1 MTDDRTEGQ
10 ITEKQLPA
18 LEALFQGATLEVA
31 AQAAGVDTRT
41 VKRWKKL
48 PAFQRELQARADAM
62 LSAAQRMAAGEAV
75 KCVETWR
82 ELRDDPKQPGIVRI
96 AAADKVFGVAMAPAM
111 EDVRRMTR
119 RMLKA
124 MKTP

>member
-1 MTDDRTEGQ
+1 MTNEQMEGQ

-31 AQAAGVDTRT
+31 ANAAGVT
-41 VKRWKKL
+41 VQTVMRWKKL

-75 KCVETWR
+75 KCLETWR

-96 AAADKVFGVAMAPAM
+96 AAADKVFGVAMAPAI

-119 RMLKA
+119 KMLKA
-124 MKTP
+124 MKAP

>member
-1 MTDDRTEGQ
+1 MTDEG

-75 KCVETWR
+75 RCVETWR

-124 MKTP
+124 MKAP

>member
-1 MTDDRTEGQ
+1 MTNED

-18 LEALFQGATLEVA
+18 LEALFQGATMEVA
-31 AQAAGVDTRT
+31 ANAAGVDART
-41 VKRWKKL
+41 VNRWKKM

-82 ELRDDPKQPGIVRI
+82 ELRDDPKQPGVVRI
-96 AAADKVFGVAMAPAM
+96 AAADKVFSAAMAPAM

-124 MKTP
+124 MKAP

>member
-1 MTDDRTEGQ
+1 MTDEG

-31 AQAAGVDTRT
+31 AKAAGVDPRT

-75 KCVETWR
+75 RCVETWG

-119 RMLKA
+119 KVIKA
-124 MKTP
+124 MKAP

>member
-1 MTDDRTEGQ
+1 MTDEG

-31 AQAAGVDTRT
+31 AKAAGVDPRT

-75 KCVETWR
+75 RCVETWR

-119 RMLKA
+119 KVIKA
-124 MKTP
+124 MKAP

>member
-1 MTDDRTEGQ
+1 MTNEQMEGQ

-31 AQAAGVDTRT
+31 ANAAGVT
-41 VKRWKKL
+41 VQTVMRWKKL

-75 KCVETWR
+75 KGLETWR

-96 AAADKVFGVAMAPAM
+96 AAADKVFGVAMAPAI

-119 RMLKA
+119 KMLKA
-124 MKTP
+124 MKAP

>member
-1 MTDDRTEGQ
+1 MTNDQIEDQ
-10 ITEKQLPA
+10 ITAKQLPA
-18 LEALFQGATLEVA
+18 LEALFKGATLEVA
-31 AQAAGVDTRT
+31 AQAAGVDIRT
-41 VKRWKKL
+41 VMRWKKR
-48 PAFQRELQARADAM
+48 PAFQRELRDRADAM

-75 KCVETWR
+75 RCVETWR

-96 AAADKVFGVAMAPAM
+96 AAADKVFGVAMTPAM

-124 MKTP
+124 MKAP

>member
-1 MTDDRTEGQ
+1 MTDEG

-31 AQAAGVDTRT
+31 AKAAGVDPRT

-119 RMLKA
+119 KVIKA
-124 MKTP
+124 MKAP

>member
-1 MTDDRTEGQ
+1 MTDEG

-31 AQAAGVDTRT
+31 AKAAGVDPRT

-75 KCVETWR
+75 RCVETWR

-124 MKTP
+124 MKAP